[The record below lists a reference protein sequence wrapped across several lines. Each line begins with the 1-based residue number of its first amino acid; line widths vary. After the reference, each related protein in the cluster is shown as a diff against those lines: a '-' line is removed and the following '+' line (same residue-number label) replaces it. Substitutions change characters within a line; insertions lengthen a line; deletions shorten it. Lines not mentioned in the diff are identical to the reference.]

1 MSPFREI
8 RSGSRSLL
16 LNYAQTSFFYAK
28 TFEREIIQR
37 RQGEKRLQMRP
48 LVMID
53 LTIFKA
59 FTQCECTVTPIGL
72 PCWPISVQ
80 PIAGSGCEGE
90 VTI

>member
-53 LTIFKA
+53 LGKDCSEKNCVFSLTTATHPSPSKLSLN
-59 FTQCECTVTPIGL
+59 TMRVY
-72 PCWPISVQ
+72 SH
-80 PIAGSGCEGE
+80 S
-90 VTI
+90 

>member
-16 LNYAQTSFFYAK
+16 LNYAQTSFFMQK
-28 TFEREIIQR
+28 HLSEKLLR

-53 LTIFKA
+53 LGK
-59 FTQCECTVTPIGL
+59 
-72 PCWPISVQ
+72 
-80 PIAGSGCEGE
+80 GCSEKNC
-90 VTI
+90 VF